1 MADDRNSCEYGRRY
15 NGAAETTGQAGRKF
29 PVCVALRPRSAPP
42 SRFSAIVLLTHQHA
56 AAIQDGA
63 SVQFWTVALC
73 RIRVAAFLKLCHD
86 CCGSPASLPPAN
98 LVAVL
103 AGTMRKTL
111 HLYLVKPSQYDD
123 DGYVVRHFRGVLPS
137 NTLACLAGLT
147 EDVVKQNRLG
157 DSWNIKVHLFD
168 ETVDKI
174 PVKRIC
180 RSEHWGLAKT
190 IVCLV
195 GVQTNQFPRACDLAY
210 TFRRAGLSVL
220 IGGFHVSGY
229 LALLPD
235 IPADIQ
241 QLMDAGITIVKGE
254 VEETWGDLLDDA
266 VNGRLKPMYD
276 FLNQKPDLYTK
287 PIPAIRRKYLRKFAA
302 SNFGTLDCGRGCPFE
317 CTFCTIINVQGRK
330 MRFRSA
336 DHIAESIRRN
346 YHENGITFYFFTD
359 DNFARNKNWE
369 AIFDVLIR
377 LRTDEKIPVRFMM
390 QVDVLSWKIKNFV
403 AKAHQAGCLNV
414 FIGMESVDPG
424 NLAAAGKKQN
434 QVSEYRQLIQSYH
447 DSEISTHVG
456 YIIGFPFD
464 TVESIRRD
472 LKFLMNEVR
481 PDHASFFILMPL
493 PGSMDH
499 LNMLRRGEWMHP
511 DFNLYDSQHELTH
524 HPYLKDGAW
533 KQSYFE
539 AWRTFYSLENMKAI
553 LQRSPRSMYWNNF
566 LRFIWYKNSI
576 QTEGRHPMMCGYLR
590 LKGRTARRPGFP
602 VLSRWDYYPARVKE
616 IFRDLKGMVSVLA
629 EMEELWLQT
638 RHPSEAERRVVEEI
652 AELRARYGQLKIR
665 DLQAAFQRAKEHF
678 PTLHVPS
685 KVTLFWAKW
694 SPLLASHRVYTR
706 ADLDA
711 FWNTVQARWAE
722 RRILDIPLFMVPLNF
737 FRDAQLSVLFLFHMS
752 RSL

>member
-1 MADDRNSCEYGRRY
+1 MC
-15 NGAAETTGQAGRKF
+15 F
-29 PVCVALRPRSAPP
+29 
-42 SRFSAIVLLTHQHA
+42 
-56 AAIQDGA
+56 
-63 SVQFWTVALC
+63 
-73 RIRVAAFLKLCHD
+73 
-86 CCGSPASLPPAN
+86 PASLPSAK
-98 LVAVL
+98 LVA
-103 AGTMRKTL
+103 AWSGKMRKTL

-147 EDVVKQNRLG
+147 EDVVRQKRLG
-157 DSWNIKVHLFD
+157 DSWKIKVHLFD
-168 ETVDKI
+168 ETVDKV

-180 RSEHWGLAKT
+180 RSQRWGLAKS

-195 GVQTNQFPRACDLAY
+195 GVQTNQFPRACDLAH
-210 TFRRAGLSVL
+210 TFRRAGLTVL
-220 IGGFHVSGY
+220 LGGFHVSGY

-241 QLMDAGITIVKGE
+241 QLLDAGVTIVKGE

-266 VNGRLKPMYD
+266 VHGRLKPMYD
-276 FLNQKPDLYTK
+276 FLNNKPDLYTK

-336 DHIAESIRRN
+336 EHIAESIRRN

-377 LRTDEKIPVRFMM
+377 LRTEEKIPVRFMM

-403 AKAHQAGCLNV
+403 NKARQAGCINV

-434 QVSEYRQLIQSYH
+434 QVSDYRRLIEAYRNS
-447 DSEISTHVG
+447 DISTHVG

-464 TVESIRRD
+464 TVDSIRRD

-511 DFNLYDSQHELTH
+511 DFNFYDSQHEVSH
-524 HPYLKDGAW
+524 HPNLKHGSW
-533 KQSYFE
+533 KETYFE

-553 LQRSPRSMYWNNF
+553 LHRSSRANYWNNF

-576 QTEGRHPMMCGYLR
+576 QTEGRHPMMCGYFR
-590 LKGRTARRPGFP
+590 LKGRTSRRPGLP
-602 VLSRWDYYPARVKE
+602 VLSRWDYYTARFKE
-616 IFRDLKGMVSVLA
+616 VLGDLRSMLSVLA

-638 RHPSEAERRVVEEI
+638 RYPSEAERRVVEEI
-652 AELRARYGQLKIR
+652 AVLREKYGQLKIK
-665 DLQAAFQRAKEHF
+665 DFQAAYQRAKEHF

-694 SPLLASHRVYTR
+694 NPLLVSHCVHTR

-711 FWNTVQARWAE
+711 YWKTVRLRWTQ
-722 RRILDIPLFMVPLNF
+722 RHIFRIPVFTMPLNL
-737 FRDAQLSVLFLFHMS
+737 FRDAQISLLFLFHMG
-752 RSL
+752 RAL